1 MALLQKE
8 NIERVEQSRI
18 TLLLAGECYVKNL
31 LIFLFVRWDSNSFN
45 DCHVKCRLCLFASG
59 SIVGD
64 VCLHSSYN
72 NQNQTGLNILGG
84 GRVRDTKNVHF
95 ITNLLQLLF
104 THYSMNNNTHSV
116 MLTLIWL
123 NLINSQYTYSCF
135 FFSYLFNYSTSP
147 RPYIKLVL
155 LVSY

>member
-104 THYSMNNNTHSV
+104 THYSMNNNTHFV
-116 MLTLIWL
+116 IMLIKFDKQSIHLQL
-123 NLINSQYTYSCF
+123 
-135 FFSYLFNYSTSP
+135 FFSLISSTI
-147 RPYIKLVL
+147 RLVADL
-155 LVSY
+155 LLN

>member
-116 MLTLIWL
+116 MLIDLIKFDKQSIHL
-123 NLINSQYTYSCF
+123 QLF
-135 FFSYLFNYSTSP
+135 FFLISSII
-147 RPYIKLVL
+147 RLVADL
-155 LVSY
+155 LLN